1 MVQVTRVIEIEA
13 KCDRF
18 IDMGGMSAHV
28 DTEVKR
34 IESEYMTCDDI
45 EHAVREA
52 CMALNGMRTMRDA
65 MLMGG
70 TSYEIRNVRI
80 SDWKMTN
87 VRGMYEKDFAQR
99 WAAANGDEA
108 TIRIRLRWVQDKP
121 YIFPR
126 IFVNGDWFADYIGN
140 EYVNDME
147 VEGRLLISL
156 TRVGE

>member
-13 KCDRF
+13 KCDRL
-18 IDMGGMSAHV
+18 IDMGGMSVHF
-28 DTEVKR
+28 DTEIKR

-52 CMALNGMRTMRDA
+52 CMALNSMKIIRDA
-65 MLMGG
+65 ELMGC
-70 TSYEIRNVRI
+70 TSYEIRNV
-80 SDWKMTN
+80 SLSQWQMTGVKGN
-87 VRGMYEKDFAQR
+87 YTDDYAQR
-99 WAAANGDEA
+99 WSAANGDEA

-126 IFVNGDWFADYIGN
+126 IFVNGDWYADYIDN

-147 VEGRLLISL
+147 VEAQILSSKK
-156 TRVGE
+156 